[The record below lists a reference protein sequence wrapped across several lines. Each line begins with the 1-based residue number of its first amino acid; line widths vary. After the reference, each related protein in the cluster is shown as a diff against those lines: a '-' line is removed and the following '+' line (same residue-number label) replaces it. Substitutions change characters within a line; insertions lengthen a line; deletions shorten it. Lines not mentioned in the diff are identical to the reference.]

1 MAAMLELNLDPDE
14 RTLRRF
20 GLLALCVF
28 GALGACAWRGMPP
41 LALDPGPLRSALAC
55 GLWALAG
62 SAGLLALLWP
72 RGNRALYVGLSLL
85 GYPVGLVV
93 SHAMLALLFFAVFTP
108 VGAGMRLLGRDPLE
122 RALERGRAS
131 YWTKA
136 RGRQPKPSY
145 FRQF

>member
-1 MAAMLELNLDPDE
+1 MLELNLDPDE

-28 GALGACAWRGMPP
+28 SALGVCAWRGMPP
-41 LALDPGPLRSALAC
+41 LAFEPGPARAALAF
-55 GLWALAG
+55 GLWALAA

-93 SHAMLALLFFAVFTP
+93 SHAVLALLFFAVFTP
-108 VGAGMRLLGRDPLE
+108 AGAVLRLLGKDPLQ
-122 RALERGRAS
+122 RALERDRSS
-131 YWTKA
+131 YWTQA
-136 RGRQPKPSY
+136 RGRRPKPSY
-145 FRQF
+145 FRPF